1 MPKRRIRL
9 WREGS
14 WTRARQ
20 IEFDHYFVGRAS
32 SSMAN
37 KDTATSIAWSLIRAC
52 NRFEGPHH
60 TNPFNNYEY
69 CTTALSHW
77 TNGICIPKSIQWY
90 GHPLY
95 IAARVGNLLM
105 VKNLLSA
112 GADVNA
118 EGGSWIC
125 FHGPQTYLRNGH
137 ETFNRTALHAAAYK
151 GHLAV
156 VKVLV
161 EHDGCEVN
169 GVNMPTQRDQF
180 EKGAIPLTALA
191 YAVAYNH
198 VEIVKVLLKKG
209 ADTSVELVTKA
220 ANKRNA
226 HQRGAPD
233 CEAARVV
240 AVAHSRWT
248 AQAHRRILQCTTLSA
263 SLAQLIKSFLEQPGN
278 V

>member
-1 MPKRRIRL
+1 
-9 WREGS
+9 
-14 WTRARQ
+14 
-20 IEFDHYFVGRAS
+20 
-32 SSMAN
+32 MAN
-37 KDTATSIAWSLIRAC
+37 DATAESIAWELMHAC
-52 NRFEGPHH
+52 NRVETPYHK
-60 TNPFNNYEY
+60 NPFKNRAY

-77 TNGICIPKSIQWY
+77 NNGICIPKSIQYY

-118 EGGSWIC
+118 EGGPREWI
-125 FHGPQTYLRNGH
+125 REGH

-169 GVNMPTQRDQF
+169 GVNMPTQRDRL
-180 EKGAIPLTALA
+180 ERGAIPLTALA

-198 VEIVKVLLKKG
+198 VNIVKVLLMKG
-209 ADTSVELVTKA
+209 ADASVELVTLSAIKHDV
-220 ANKRNA
+220 

-240 AVAHSRWT
+240 ALAHSRWT
-248 AQAHRRILQCTTLSA
+248 AQAKRRILQCTTLPE
-263 SLAQLIKSFLEQPGN
+263 SLVQLIKSFLEQPGN

>member
-1 MPKRRIRL
+1 
-9 WREGS
+9 
-14 WTRARQ
+14 
-20 IEFDHYFVGRAS
+20 
-32 SSMAN
+32 MAN
-37 KDTATSIAWSLIRAC
+37 EATAESLAWSMIHAC
-52 NRFEGPHH
+52 NRVESYHR
-60 TNPFNNYEY
+60 NPFNNHAY
-69 CTTALSHW
+69 CTTVLSHW
-77 TNGICIPKSIQWY
+77 NNGICIPNSIQYY

-95 IAARVGNLLM
+95 FAARVGNLLM

-118 EGGSWIC
+118 EGGPLEWI
-125 FHGPQTYLRNGH
+125 REGH

-161 EHDGCEVN
+161 AHDGCEVN
-169 GVNMPTQRDQF
+169 GVNMPTQRDQLGR
-180 EKGAIPLTALA
+180 GAIPLTALA
-191 YAVAYNH
+191 YAVAYDR
-198 VEIVKVLLKKG
+198 VDIVKVLLRKG

-220 ANKRNA
+220 ANKHDP

-240 AVAHSRWT
+240 ALAHSRWT
-248 AQAHRRILQCTTLSA
+248 AQAHRRILQCTTLSE